1 MIQNQMIPDD
11 VNVLSTQTVAPYI
24 ISVCDDGI
32 LYVRVTSEPEE
43 TVERSKALV
52 EAIGKMVDYKKVP
65 MLSKFDEF
73 ALPPKENRD
82 FWAKKD
88 SCPYTSAEAFITNS
102 TAMKLI
108 ANFYMRIEKPQRET
122 RMFTKVDEARKWLKT
137 FL

>member
-1 MIQNQMIPDD
+1 MIPD
-11 VNVLSTQTVAPYI
+11 NVKILSTQTVPPYI
-24 ISVCDDGI
+24 ISICDDGI
-32 LYVRVTSEPEE
+32 LYVRVTNEVNE

-52 EAIGKMVDYKKVP
+52 EAIGKMANYKKVP

-82 FWAKKD
+82 FWAQKD

-102 TAMKLI
+102 TAMMLI
-108 ANFYMRIEKPQRET
+108 SNFYMRFEKPQRET
-122 RMFTKVDEARKWLKT
+122 RIFTKVDEARKWLKT

>member
-1 MIQNQMIPDD
+1 MIPE
-11 VNVLSTQTVAPYI
+11 NVKVLTTETLAPYV
-24 ISVCDDGI
+24 ISMCDDGI
-32 LYVRVTSEPEE
+32 LYVRVTTEIEE

-52 EAIGKMVDYKKVP
+52 QAIGKMVNYKKVP

-88 SCPYTSAEAFITNS
+88 SVPYTSAEAFITNS

-108 ANFYMRIEKPQRET
+108 ANFYMRFEKPQRIT
-122 RMFTKVDEARKWLKT
+122 KMFTCTEEARTWLKT

>member
-1 MIQNQMIPDD
+1 MIPDN
-11 VNVLSTQTVAPYI
+11 VKVLSTQTVAPYI
-24 ISVCDDGI
+24 ISICNDGL
-32 LYVRVTSEPEE
+32 LYVRVTNEVNE
-43 TVERSKALV
+43 TVERSKQLV
-52 EAIGKMVDYKKVP
+52 EAIGKLVNYKKVP

-82 FWAKKD
+82 FWAQKD

-102 TAMKLI
+102 TAMKII

-122 RMFTKVDEARKWLKT
+122 KMFTDIEEARKWLKT

>member
-1 MIQNQMIPDD
+1 MIPD
-11 VNVLSTQTVAPYI
+11 NVKVISTQTVVPYI
-24 ISVCDDGI
+24 ISICDDGI
-32 LYVRVTSEPEE
+32 LYVQVTNEVNE
-43 TVERSKALV
+43 TVERSKELV
-52 EAIGKMVDYKKVP
+52 ATIGKMVNYKKVP

-102 TAMKLI
+102 TAMAII
-108 ANFYMRIEKPQRET
+108 ANFYMRIEKPQRKT
-122 RMFTKVDEARKWLKT
+122 KMFTNVDEARNWLKK

>member
-1 MIQNQMIPDD
+1 MIPDN
-11 VNVLSTQTVAPYI
+11 VKVLSTQTVPPYI
-24 ISVCDDGI
+24 ISICDDGL
-32 LYVRVTSEPEE
+32 LYVRVTNEVNE

-52 EAIGKMVDYKKVP
+52 EAIGKMVNYKKVP

-102 TAMKLI
+102 TAMMLI
-108 ANFYMRIEKPQRET
+108 ANFYMRFEKPQRET

>member
-1 MIQNQMIPDD
+1 MIPD
-11 VNVLSTQTVAPYI
+11 NVKVIATQTEAPYI
-24 ISVCDDGI
+24 ISMCDDGI
-32 LYVRVTSEPEE
+32 LYVQVTNEVNE
-43 TVERSKALV
+43 TVERAKKLV
-52 EAIGKMVDYKKVP
+52 EAIGKIVNYEKVP

-102 TAMKLI
+102 TAMMLI
-108 ANFYMRIEKPQRET
+108 SNFYLRFDKPERQT
-122 RMFTKVDEARKWLKT
+122 KMFTKVEEARNWLKT

>member
-1 MIQNQMIPDD
+1 MIPDN
-11 VNVLSTQTVAPYI
+11 VNVISTKKVAPYV
-24 ISVCDDGI
+24 ISFCDDGI
-32 LYVRVTSEPEE
+32 LYVRVTSEINE

-52 EAIGKMVDYKKVP
+52 KAIGEMVSYKKVP
-65 MLSKFDEF
+65 LLSWFDEF

-82 FWAKKD
+82 FWSKKD

-102 TAMKLI
+102 IAMMMV

-122 RMFTKVDEARKWLKT
+122 KMFTKVEEARKWLKT